1 MCWPACS
8 SRDCCVYSCS
18 FERCPPFYKTVGR
31 KICCRL
37 HHALR
42 CAVLCSAFTLPR
54 YNFFFFSWRYNNWN
68 RRVIIVRYF
77 VIAPNLAG
85 ILRWIYR
92 IMNVLLIVI
101 LIDSMMTVFTQPDGL
116 SNQFQ
121 QDGHYFVS
129 PISPDNRM
137 VLQQQD
143 RLLHPWVSR
152 LESQYNIIRL
162 FI

>member
-1 MCWPACS
+1 M
-8 SRDCCVYSCS
+8 
-18 FERCPPFYKTVGR
+18 
-31 KICCRL
+31 
-37 HHALR
+37 
-42 CAVLCSAFTLPR
+42 
-54 YNFFFFSWRYNNWN
+54 
-68 RRVIIVRYF
+68 RYF

-143 RLLHPWVSR
+143 RLLHP
-152 LESQYNIIRL
+152 
-162 FI
+162 